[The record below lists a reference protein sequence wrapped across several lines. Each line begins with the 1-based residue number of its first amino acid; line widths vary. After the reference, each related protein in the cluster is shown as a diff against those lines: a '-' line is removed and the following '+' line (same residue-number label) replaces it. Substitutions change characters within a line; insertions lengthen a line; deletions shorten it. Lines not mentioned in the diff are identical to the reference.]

1 MCAIRSSKIGL
12 LLLVFLLLTET
23 DQVDGSAVTHREM
36 HMPMPTR
43 PIPHTLQLRCIDK
56 QGTNRPTYV
65 A

>member
-36 HMPMPTR
+36 PTR